1 LTFSLGYS
9 VRTMTYTLGE
19 IATRFGLELKGEG
32 SVVISG
38 VCSLAPGKPGGI
50 GFINNPKFRP
60 WRATTQAGAVIVG
73 KRDAATCSSN
83 GLVAPDPYLAF
94 ARIAALFDHSRDFE
108 PGVHPS
114 AVIAADAK
122 LGEGCCVAAQSVI
135 ESGVILGEGSYI
147 GPGSVISRGAQLGK
161 KSFLVA
167 RVSIGHD
174 VRIGD
179 RCQFQPGAVIGSRG
193 FGNAPSPQGWVEVPQ
208 LGTVVIGNDVEVGA
222 NTTIDRGAIE
232 DTVIGDG
239 ARLDNLIQI
248 AHNVRIGA
256 HTAIAACTGIA
267 GSTKIGSRCMI
278 GGGVGI
284 NGHIEIGDDVI
295 VMGFAMVTKSLPAKG
310 VYGSGLPIENAR
322 EWRKQVARVR
332 RLDRLEQRLRQAENK
347 LGITSKSDEDDGE
360 HDL

>member
-1 LTFSLGYS
+1 MSLT
-9 VRTMTYTLGE
+9 TTHTLGDL
-19 IATRFGLELKGEG
+19 AARFGLELKGDA
-32 SVVISG
+32 SVAIGG
-38 VCSLAPGKPGGI
+38 VCSLSPGKAGCI
-50 GFINNPKFRP
+50 SFLNNPKFRP
-60 WRATTQAGAVIVG
+60 QLAASQAGAVIVG
-73 KRDAATCSSN
+73 RRDAANLTGN

-94 ARIAALFDHSRDFE
+94 ARIAALFDRSRDFQ
-108 PGVHPS
+108 PGIHPS
-114 AVIAADAK
+114 AVVAADAQ
-122 LGEGCCVAAQSVI
+122 LGPGCCVDAQAVI
-135 ESGVILGEGSYI
+135 ESGAVLGESCHV
-147 GPGSVISRGAQLGK
+147 GPGSVIGRGARLGNK
-161 KSFLVA
+161 VFLAA

-179 RCQFQPGAVIGSRG
+179 RCVFQPGAVIGSRG

-208 LGTVVIGNDVEVGA
+208 LGTVVVGNDVEVGA

-267 GSTKIGSRCMI
+267 GSARIGSRCMI

-295 VMGFAMVTKSLPAKG
+295 VMGFAMVTKSLPSKG
-310 VYGSGLPIENAR
+310 VYGSGLPVENAR

-332 RLDRLEQRLRQAENK
+332 RLDRLEQRLRQAEEH
-347 LGITSKSDEDDGE
+347 LGIASKTDEDDGE

>member
-1 LTFSLGYS
+1 
-9 VRTMTYTLGE
+9 MPHTLGD
-19 IATRFGLELKGEG
+19 IATRFGLELKGDA
-32 SVVISG
+32 SVIISG
-38 VCSLAPGKPGGI
+38 VCSLAPGKPGCI
-50 GFINNPKFRP
+50 GFLNNPKFRP
-60 WRATTQAGAVIVG
+60 QLSSTQAAAVIVG
-73 KRDAATCSSN
+73 KRDGATFTGN
-83 GLVAPDPYLAF
+83 GLVAADPYLAY

-108 PGVHPS
+108 PGIHAS
-114 AVIAADAK
+114 AFIAADAQ
-122 LGEGCCVAAQSVI
+122 LGEGCCVAPQVVI
-135 ESGVILGEGSYI
+135 ESGAVIGEGSYI
-147 GPGSVISRGAQLGK
+147 GPGSVIGRGARIGK
-161 KSFLVA
+161 KAFLVA

-208 LGTVVIGNDVEVGA
+208 MGTVVIGNDVEVGA

-295 VMGFAMVTKSLPAKG
+295 VMGFAMVTKSLPSKG

-332 RLDRLEQRLRQAENK
+332 RLDRLEQRLRQTEAK
-347 LGITSKSDEDDGE
+347 LGINSKTEEEDNGE